1 MRLRIRVTHQPRRAL
16 VLTDTPRPNCPDCR
30 GEGGTEQHYGD
41 HTGEYAGTD
50 WDVCPCWDDTRR
62 TVLLPL
68 PHRPRWLRRHTQY
81 RDPWAPA
88 GYSDK
93 PPF

>member
-1 MRLRIRVTHQPRRAL
+1 MRLRIRVTHWPRRAL
-16 VLTDTPRPNCPDCR
+16 VLTDTPHPRCPNCQ

-50 WDVCPCWDDTRR
+50 WDVCPCWNDTRR
-62 TVLLPL
+62 LVLLPL
-68 PHRPRWLRRHTQY
+68 RRRRT
-81 RDPWAPA
+81 DDGAPWAPA

-93 PPF
+93 APF